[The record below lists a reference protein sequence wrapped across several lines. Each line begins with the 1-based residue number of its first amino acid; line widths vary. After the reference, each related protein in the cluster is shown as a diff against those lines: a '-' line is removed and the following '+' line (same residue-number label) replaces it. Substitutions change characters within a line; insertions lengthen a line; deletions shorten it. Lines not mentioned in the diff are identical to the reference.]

1 MLIAYHTFITT
12 IIYFLVAVYILEA
25 EHAPETII
33 CEVRFSKAKEWPW
46 MGKGK
51 WMWSEGI
58 QYSIVRNQME

>member
-1 MLIAYHTFITT
+1 MHIAYHTFITT

-46 MGKGK
+46 MMGKGEVDVV
-51 WMWSEGI
+51 EGNTV
-58 QYSIVRNQME
+58 QYR